1 MLREGFL
8 AYVCELSKWGQQN
21 GVLDGSGSKEASGEV
36 KKRTHKKILWQK
48 VRKKNGKEMKG

>member
-1 MLREGFL
+1 
-8 AYVCELSKWGQQN
+8 VCELSKWGQQN

>member
-21 GVLDGSGSKEASGEV
+21 VVLDGSGSKEVRGEV
-36 KKRTHKKILWQK
+36 QKRTHKKNHWQK
-48 VRKKNGKEMKG
+48 VRKKNGKERK